1 MFKNKYFMTK
11 EHGQYL
17 RAIEPTHQTGEG
29 WCGPA
34 SLFVALRA
42 LGIETDQDTIAKT
55 VDDINGGMSWVEME
69 NAARLL
75 GCAVFRDKE
84 SSYDHLL
91 DAHYETGLPIIV
103 AWMSDRD
110 GEPGAHF
117 SVIKRMNMRSITLAD
132 PEYQDFVT
140 YSQPDFMEKW
150 RDEETQRAYMIVFP
164 PETTGV

>member
-1 MFKNKYFMTK
+1 MK
-11 EHGQYL
+11 ERIGESL
-17 RAIEPTHQTGEG
+17 RKIEPVHQTGVG
-29 WCGPA
+29 ACGPA
-34 SLFVALRA
+34 SLEISLRA
-42 LGIETDQDTIAKT
+42 LGIEADQDTIAKT
-55 VDDINGGMSWVEME
+55 VDNINEGMSWEEME
-69 NAARLL
+69 NAVRMY
-75 GCAVFRDKE
+75 GCEAFRDKE

-140 YSQPDFMEKW
+140 YSQPDFMAKW